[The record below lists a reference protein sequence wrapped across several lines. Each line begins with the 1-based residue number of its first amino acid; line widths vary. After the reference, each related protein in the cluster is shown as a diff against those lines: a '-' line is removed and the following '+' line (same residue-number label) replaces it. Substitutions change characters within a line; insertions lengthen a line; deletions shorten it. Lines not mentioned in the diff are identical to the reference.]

1 MDEQQEKPGIQRREV
16 LRRAAIVGGNLLWIA
31 PAIQT
36 IAPKAFAASP
46 VFGCCECRNGAVG
59 RSNCNGIANVS
70 CTTSSAATSSES
82 ACASYC
88 ASLGQAYCFHS
99 SPSPLTCVTLQPGQS
114 PARSVCS
121 DSTRPGT

>member
-1 MDEQQEKPGIQRREV
+1 MDEQPQKPGIQRREV

-59 RSNCNGIANVS
+59 HALCNGVDHVQ
-70 CTTSSAATSSES
+70 CTTSGAATSSES

-88 ASLGQAYCFHS
+88 ASLGKAYCFHA
-99 SPSPLTCVTLQPGQS
+99 SPSPLTCVTFQPGNS
-114 PARSVCS
+114 FPRSVCS
-121 DSTRPGT
+121 DA